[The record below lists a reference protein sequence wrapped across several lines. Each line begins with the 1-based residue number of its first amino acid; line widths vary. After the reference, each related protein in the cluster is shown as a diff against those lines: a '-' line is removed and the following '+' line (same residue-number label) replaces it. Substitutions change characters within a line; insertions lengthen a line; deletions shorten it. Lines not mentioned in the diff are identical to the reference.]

1 MSRYYDDRNSLKVAA
16 VVRDAVIVGL
26 ILVLVPA
33 FWPFRSVP
41 TGTRGVLTQFGAIK
55 QIEPEGLV
63 FVPPWQYIQLFS
75 IRAEAADINKA
86 SGSTIDQQNVDTDLT
101 VRYNIKPD
109 KVAEVYEQYSHDGDL
124 QSYVQTATQE
134 TFKAVTARYTA
145 PELISKR
152 TQVSTDIR
160 TLLQAKLDTYGANVI
175 NIDMRNFEFS
185 AEYKAAINQKV
196 TQEQLRQ
203 VADNKLKTVESEQR
217 QKVAIAEAEANAL
230 KAAAD
235 GKAYAAVAEAT
246 AESKGLLLKAQA
258 QAQALQVQ
266 NDALAKNKDVL
277 ELRRIEVELAK
288 AEKWDGKLPEAIYAG
303 APIPFLNVKNNN

>member
-1 MSRYYDDRNSLKVAA
+1 
-16 VVRDAVIVGL
+16 
-26 ILVLVPA
+26 
-33 FWPFRSVP
+33 
-41 TGTRGVLTQFGAIK
+41 
-55 QIEPEGLV
+55 
-63 FVPPWQYIQLFS
+63 VPPWQHIQLFS

-160 TLLQAKLDTYGANVI
+160 TLLQSKLDTYGANVI

-235 GKAYAAVAEAT
+235 GNAYAAVGGSDRGVKRVVVESPGAGSGAASAERRAREEQGRAGAAPHRGGT
-246 AESKGLLLKAQA
+246 CESRKVGRQA
-258 QAQALQVQ
+258 AGSDLCQCT
-266 NDALAKNKDVL
+266 DPVL
-277 ELRRIEVELAK
+277 ECQR
-288 AEKWDGKLPEAIYAG
+288 
-303 APIPFLNVKNNN
+303 

>member
-1 MSRYYDDRNSLKVAA
+1 VSRYFDDRRSVKVAA
-16 VVRDAVIVGL
+16 VVRDVVIVAL
-26 ILVLVPA
+26 ILVLVSG

-63 FVPPWQYIQLFS
+63 FVPPWQHIQLFS

-145 PELISKR
+145 PELISGQ
-152 TQVSTDIR
+152 TCSR
-160 TLLQAKLDTYGANVI
+160 TLATIAA
-175 NIDMRNFEFS
+175 FS
-185 AEYKAAINQKV
+185 ATGRERNEVDRIAARFAISAPRSSSA
-196 TQEQLRQ
+196 LRPPCSPMITSRPL
-203 VADNKLKTVESEQR
+203 VASAST
-217 QKVAIAEAEANAL
+217 
-230 KAAAD
+230 
-235 GKAYAAVAEAT
+235 
-246 AESKGLLLKAQA
+246 
-258 QAQALQVQ
+258 
-266 NDALAKNKDVL
+266 
-277 ELRRIEVELAK
+277 LRAR
-288 AEKWDGKLPEAIYAG
+288 
-303 APIPFLNVKNNN
+303 